1 MFDQKLLNMDLYW
14 ITVVLLVTGM
24 VNALNLTS
32 NNQQSEIANL
42 KQEVNDLTASVRNL
56 TSALNHM
63 QAEFQMC
70 MFMFVLSFLGE
81 GGGSHRV
88 FQKKMS
94 NIFISLKT
102 GYVFFDKC

>member
-1 MFDQKLLNMDLYW
+1 MDLHW

-70 MFMFVLSFLGE
+70 MFMFVRSFFF
-81 GGGSHRV
+81 GGGGWG
-88 FQKKMS
+88 
-94 NIFISLKT
+94 T
-102 GYVFFDKC
+102 GYFRKNVQHFYFTKNRLCIF

>member
-1 MFDQKLLNMDLYW
+1 MDLYW

-81 GGGSHRV
+81 GGGVTQGISEKNVQHFYFTKNRLC
-88 FQKKMS
+88 
-94 NIFISLKT
+94 IF
-102 GYVFFDKC
+102 

>member
-1 MFDQKLLNMDLYW
+1 MDLYR

-56 TSALNHM
+56 TFVLNHM

-70 MFMFVLSFLGE
+70 MFMFFLSFF
-81 GGGSHRV
+81 GGGGGDKV

>member
-1 MFDQKLLNMDLYW
+1 MFDQKLLNMDLYR

-56 TSALNHM
+56 TFVLNHM

-70 MFMFVLSFLGE
+70 MFMFFLSFF
-81 GGGSHRV
+81 GGGGGQGISEKNVQHFYFTKNRLC
-88 FQKKMS
+88 
-94 NIFISLKT
+94 IF
-102 GYVFFDKC
+102 

>member
-1 MFDQKLLNMDLYW
+1 MDLYW
-14 ITVVLLVTGM
+14 IMVVLLVTGS

-42 KQEVNDLTASVRNL
+42 KQEVNDLTVSVRNL

-70 MFMFVLSFLGE
+70 MFMFFLSFF
-81 GGGSHRV
+81 GGGGGAHGISEKNVQHFYFTKNRLC
-88 FQKKMS
+88 
-94 NIFISLKT
+94 IF
-102 GYVFFDKC
+102 

>member
-1 MFDQKLLNMDLYW
+1 MDLYW
-14 ITVVLLVTGM
+14 IMVVLLVTGS

-42 KQEVNDLTASVRNL
+42 KQEVNDLTVSVRNL

-70 MFMFVLSFLGE
+70 MFMFFLSFF
-81 GGGSHRV
+81 GGGGGHMV

>member
-1 MFDQKLLNMDLYW
+1 MDLYR

-42 KQEVNDLTASVRNL
+42 KQEVKDLTAYVRNL
-56 TSALNHM
+56 TFVLNHM

-70 MFMFVLSFLGE
+70 MLMFFLSFF
-81 GGGSHRV
+81 GGGGHRV

-94 NIFISLKT
+94 NIFISPKT

>member
-1 MFDQKLLNMDLYW
+1 MVDQKLLNMDLYW
-14 ITVVLLVTGM
+14 IMVVLLVTGS

-42 KQEVNDLTASVRNL
+42 KQEVNDLTVSVRNL

-70 MFMFVLSFLGE
+70 MFMFFLSFFV
-81 GGGSHRV
+81 GGGGGTWYFRKNCPTFLFH
-88 FQKKMS
+88 
-94 NIFISLKT
+94 
-102 GYVFFDKC
+102 

>member
-1 MFDQKLLNMDLYW
+1 MDLYW
-14 ITVVLLVTGM
+14 IMVVLLVTGS

-42 KQEVNDLTASVRNL
+42 KQEVNDLTVSVRNL

-70 MFMFVLSFLGE
+70 MFMFFLSFFE
-81 GGGSHRV
+81 GGGGGHMV

-94 NIFISLKT
+94 SIFISLKT

>member
-1 MFDQKLLNMDLYW
+1 MDLYW
-14 ITVVLLVTGM
+14 IMVVLLVTGS

-42 KQEVNDLTASVRNL
+42 KQEVNDLTVSVRNL

-70 MFMFVLSFLGE
+70 MFMFFLSFF
-81 GGGSHRV
+81 GGGGGGHMV

>member
-1 MFDQKLLNMDLYW
+1 MDLYW
-14 ITVVLLVTGM
+14 ITVVSLVTGM

-70 MFMFVLSFLGE
+70 IFMFLSFWGE
-81 GGGSHRV
+81 GGGHRV
-88 FQKKMS
+88 FQKK
-94 NIFISLKT
+94 NVQHFYFTKTRLCIF
-102 GYVFFDKC
+102 

>member
-1 MFDQKLLNMDLYW
+1 MDLYR

-56 TSALNHM
+56 TFVLNHM

-70 MFMFVLSFLGE
+70 MLMFFLSFF
-81 GGGSHRV
+81 GGGGAQGISEKNVQHFYFTKNRLC
-88 FQKKMS
+88 
-94 NIFISLKT
+94 IF
-102 GYVFFDKC
+102 

>member
-1 MFDQKLLNMDLYW
+1 MDLHW

-70 MFMFVLSFLGE
+70 MFMFVRSFFF
-81 GGGSHRV
+81 GGGGGAQGISE
-88 FQKKMS
+88 KMS